1 MIGLVN
7 TLSCLIILVFVYHN
21 PSFIER
27 KIARRDD
34 FSFALFVRN
43 LICLVL
49 VFFISLGQRL
59 IVFFF
64 PDFMAFK

>member
-43 LICLVL
+43 LICLIL
-49 VFFISLGQRL
+49 VFFYFSRSKIDCFLFSRL
-59 IVFFF
+59 HGV
-64 PDFMAFK
+64 